1 MRIIRQY
8 SIIILFFTVLILG
21 VTSLSVNYAAAEAQN
36 FLRIKDGKITFNTIS
51 TKATTS
57 TRYKTVGFTITKEKR
72 CTSEESNAACRPQQG
87 KFGVVS
93 NKQVAEEPRGDDKVQ
108 TFFEVDAQTVL
119 NALKE
124 ADSLDIKNG
133 DELYLS
139 AIFHVFHGSSEDPT
153 DYTDLRS
160 IRSAESWADPNGFRQ
175 YYDIRVKWD
184 GAADPVDFILKTV
197 DGTQLAADA
206 ITDDEHPGGLWKTG
220 ETVSHT
226 LPPTFDYQGVT
237 YTLNKSYIQS
247 TMDESK
253 TKFIQEGD
261 PDSNPQL
268 TKRNF
273 TTFAGGTHLIGVYA
287 EGNPVKAKF
296 FSSDGAELQ
305 DPVDLGTKKTGE
317 AASYTFPE
325 TIDVEGTTF
334 TIIKSYIAYNADP
347 DNQRFV
353 QEKGSSSLL
362 ARNITTPAG
371 GAAIIGVYESDEA
384 PPQMGVCKWTIEP
397 PSVASTKEKTFMNSV
412 ASGHIL
418 ADDLSND
425 RHFDATK
432 GIPTSENL
440 YANAW
445 DYSYLFNHTFDQ
457 MQGNI
462 KYECEMNVRYNLRWY
477 EKRKGKPDK
486 VRTASETKNYN
497 FGFTL
502 PYAYWQ
508 INRLEVLQISGA
520 TMQNYALPGGSVI
533 LTPMQTPPSTELAHD
548 TDVKYHVKPANTAK
562 FSYSPPTVQGG
573 SSRPSVPNDKGKLTS
588 MAQSHTD
595 DPDVRNDKFTFT
607 FSGKKT
613 EVMNG
618 DWIKNEGKEPSEIP
632 DAPLIRSFK
641 ETKEMTL
648 YKANLTIP
656 KTLVNKANT
665 PSTGTIY
672 FKLQANQVNGVMD
685 MRYPI
690 NNINSVTVHT
700 PVVNYSEITDDQAH
714 NQKTEPNTQR
724 AALILER
731 PFTVRI
737 PTEGQ
742 HLNGSSYPGYG
753 DRDYAKYFRTKQ
765 VRFPFDVYNEDR
777 TKFIAKD
784 TWIDI
789 PVKQLD
795 TTFQLP
801 VWVDEGDYTVYY
813 RNIAENAPTNFTTQQ
828 DANTQLANH
837 VATDTIDVEV
847 IGRLYDFHLTDI
859 ADYNWETVFRT
870 QKGSRQPTGLSYWVG
885 KNGIDGQPRGNE
897 QPFTL
902 PIHAGSHPQQG
913 FKNAAIKLGYH
924 FKFDLKTKGNMFSKL
939 DGIRITTDFRYYK
952 KDGSATVPVDLY
964 YRDAKQTFVKI
975 GSAQDHEKR
984 YTLLNE
990 RLRNV
995 PEEEMLD
1002 TADWKYKTY
1011 YTPEQLAGVTQEK
1024 FETNYINNVTQQ
1036 KTSVG
1041 NFAQLLLPE
1050 QLRTL
1055 IGPKTGIP
1063 TNASATVERAN
1074 ASIQTWYGEYSLP
1087 AETYMV
1093 ERGTDIAEYARKHG
1107 GLDEKS
1113 PIWLRQGYVVVNF
1126 NIESIQQGDLKH
1138 PHLQY
1143 IHAPQMN
1150 AKKRNQWQM
1159 EGFQDQMIDA
1169 YDHAFSLQDGDV
1181 AFYHAGQSSKDD
1193 FGAQAPH

>member
-1 MRIIRQY
+1 MNRLPQWVQRHKLLVAV
-8 SIIILFFTVLILG
+8 ILTLLLVLPIALIQ
-21 VTSLSVNYAAAEAQN
+21 TNSAAYA
-36 FLRIKDGKITFNTIS
+36 
-51 TKATTS
+51 
-57 TRYKTVGFTITKEKR
+57 
-72 CTSEESNAACRPQQG
+72 
-87 KFGVVS
+87 
-93 NKQVAEEPRGDDKVQ
+93 AEEP
-108 TFFEVDAQTVL
+108 A
-119 NALKE
+119 
-124 ADSLDIKNG
+124 
-133 DELYLS
+133 
-139 AIFHVFHGSSEDPT
+139 
-153 DYTDLRS
+153 
-160 IRSAESWADPNGFRQ
+160 
-175 YYDIRVKWD
+175 
-184 GAADPVDFILKTV
+184 
-197 DGTQLAADA
+197 A
-206 ITDDEHPGGLWKTG
+206 ITPLSYYKNEAPNATDANHRYFVGMMYFDMWKGTSWDNGIEPQKHMQGMAEQKYAFNFPGRKVKSIKAEVFTPTADNLKYFSASRTDEW
-220 ETVSHT
+220 
-226 LPPTFDYQGVT
+226 
-237 YTLNKSYIQS
+237 
-247 TMDESK
+247 SK
-253 TKFIQEGD
+253 YKE
-261 PDSNPQL
+261 
-268 TKRNF
+268 
-273 TTFAGGTHLIGVYA
+273 FAT
-287 EGNPVKAKF
+287 
-296 FSSDGAELQ
+296 
-305 DPVDLGTKKTGE
+305 
-317 AASYTFPE
+317 
-325 TIDVEGTTF
+325 EGTTNSDISF
-334 TIIKSYIAYNADP
+334 TTSGIGTDTATIPFKINIRLDTKSKLAD
-347 DNQRFV
+347 DITYTCGERCNQ
-353 QEKGSSSLL
+353 
-362 ARNITTPAG
+362 
-371 GAAIIGVYESDEA
+371 GVYGYRIYAPVVFDIELAGKLEVYYKTTDGKSLNDIFPPRQEDMAVGTEYTFDPPKDEDYEYKGYKKSTTGDA
-384 PPQMGVCKWTIEP
+384 PSGDMQDGQPPAFTYKGNFDTYTAYQYYQALEPCQDGQTKADNPQCEPEEPPPTGICTWTIEP
-397 PSVASTKEKTFMNSV
+397 PEVADTQEKTFMSSV

-425 RHFDATK
+425 RHFDATR

-445 DYSYLFNHTFDQ
+445 DYSYLFNHTFDN
-457 MQGNI
+457 MEGNV
-462 KYECEMNVRYNLRWY
+462 KYNCSMSVKYHLTWTSA
-477 EKRKGKPDK
+477 KGRPRSTD
-486 VRTASETKNYN
+486 ETKHYT
-497 FGFTL
+497 FDFSL

-520 TMQNYALPGGSVI
+520 TMENYALPGGSII
-533 LTPMQTPPSTELAHD
+533 LSPMQTPPSTKLRHSDDEKD
-548 TDVKYHVKPANTAK
+548 HVKPANTIK
-562 FSYSPPTVQGG
+562 FSYSPPTVRGG
-573 SSRPSVPNDKGKLTS
+573 HSKPTPPNDKDKLRN
-588 MAQSHTD
+588 MAKNNTD
-595 DPDVRNDKFTFT
+595 DPDVRNDKLDFT
-607 FSGKKT
+607 FSGTTT

-618 DWIKNEGKEPSEIP
+618 DWVKNEGEAPSEIP
-632 DAPLIRSFK
+632 DAPLIRPFK

-648 YKANLTIP
+648 YKANLTIS

-665 PSTGTIY
+665 PATGTIY
-672 FKLQANQVNGVMD
+672 FKLQDNQVNGVGD

-690 NNINSVTVHT
+690 HNINTVTVHT

-784 TWIDI
+784 TWTDI

-870 QKGSRQPTGLSYWVG
+870 QKGSSQPTGLSYWVG
-885 KNGIDGQPRGNE
+885 ENGIDGQPRGNE
-897 QPFTL
+897 QPFML

-924 FKFDLKTKGNMFSKL
+924 FKFDLKTKGNMFSNL

-964 YRDAKQTFVKI
+964 YRDAKQTFIKI
-975 GSAQDHEKR
+975 GSAQDQEKR
-984 YTLLNE
+984 YSILNE

-995 PEEEMLD
+995 PEQEMLD

-1011 YTPEQLAGVTQEK
+1011 YTPEQLAGVTQQK

-1169 YDHAFSLQDGDV
+1169 YHHTFSLQDGDV

>member
-1 MRIIRQY
+1 MNQ
-8 SIIILFFTVLILG
+8 ILRWVQPSKQFVTLIMLLLMLP
-21 VTSLSVNYAAAEAQN
+21 VALTQTNTLIYAADESVAITPLNYYKNDDPNATDVNSRYFVGMMYYDMWKGTTWEKVDGIEIQPQKHMQGMAEQKYAFSFPGRKIKSIKASVFEIGDLDDSSNKNLLYFQKSRSDQWQDYSKYVSKGTIDN
-36 FLRIKDGKITFNTIS
+36 DISFTTSGIGTDTATIPFKINIRLDTESGDEEDITKMCGNRCNDGVKGHRIYAPVLFEIQLQGKLEVYYKTTDGKSLNDIFPPRQEDMEVGTEYTFEPPKDEDYEYKGYKKS
-51 TKATTS
+51 TTGDVPSGDMLEGQPPAFTYKGNFDTYTAYQYYQALEPCKEGQTS
-57 TRYKTVGFTITKEKR
+57 AE
-72 CTSEESNAACRPQQG
+72 NPQCEP
-87 KFGVVS
+87 
-93 NKQVAEEPRGDDKVQ
+93 EEP
-108 TFFEVDAQTVL
+108 
-119 NALKE
+119 
-124 ADSLDIKNG
+124 
-133 DELYLS
+133 
-139 AIFHVFHGSSEDPT
+139 
-153 DYTDLRS
+153 
-160 IRSAESWADPNGFRQ
+160 
-175 YYDIRVKWD
+175 
-184 GAADPVDFILKTV
+184 
-197 DGTQLAADA
+197 
-206 ITDDEHPGGLWKTG
+206 
-220 ETVSHT
+220 
-226 LPPTFDYQGVT
+226 PPTGICT
-237 YTLNKSYIQS
+237 
-247 TMDESK
+247 
-253 TKFIQEGD
+253 
-261 PDSNPQL
+261 
-268 TKRNF
+268 
-273 TTFAGGTHLIGVYA
+273 
-287 EGNPVKAKF
+287 
-296 FSSDGAELQ
+296 
-305 DPVDLGTKKTGE
+305 
-317 AASYTFPE
+317 
-325 TIDVEGTTF
+325 
-334 TIIKSYIAYNADP
+334 
-347 DNQRFV
+347 
-353 QEKGSSSLL
+353 
-362 ARNITTPAG
+362 
-371 GAAIIGVYESDEA
+371 
-384 PPQMGVCKWTIEP
+384 WTIEP
-397 PSVASTKEKTFMNSV
+397 PEVADTQQKTFMSSV

-425 RHFDATK
+425 RHFDATR

-445 DYSYLFNHTFDQ
+445 DYSYLFNHTFDN
-457 MQGNI
+457 MEGNV
-462 KYECEMNVRYNLRWY
+462 KYNCSMSVKYHLTWTNA
-477 EKRKGKPDK
+477 KGRPRSTD
-486 VRTASETKNYN
+486 ETKHYT
-497 FGFTL
+497 FDFSL

-520 TMQNYALPGGSVI
+520 TMENYALPGGSII
-533 LTPMQTPPSTELAHD
+533 LSPMQTPPSTKLRHSNDEED
-548 TDVKYHVKPANTAK
+548 HVKPANTVK
-562 FSYSPPTVQGG
+562 FSYSPPTVKGG
-573 SSRPSVPNDKGKLTS
+573 HSKPTPPNDKDKLRN
-588 MAQSHTD
+588 MAKNNTD
-595 DPDVRNDKFTFT
+595 DPDVRNDKLDFT
-607 FSGKKT
+607 FSGTTT

-618 DWIKNEGKEPSEIP
+618 DWVKNEGEAPSEIP
-632 DAPLIRSFK
+632 DAPLIRPFK

-648 YKANLTIP
+648 YKANLTIS

-665 PSTGTIY
+665 PATGTIY
-672 FKLQANQVNGVMD
+672 FKLQENQVNGVGD

-690 NNINSVTVHT
+690 HNINTVTVHT

-837 VATDTIDVEV
+837 VATDTVDVEV

-870 QKGSRQPTGLSYWVG
+870 QKGSSQPTGLSYWVG
-885 KNGIDGQPRGNE
+885 GNGIDGQPRGNE

-924 FKFDLKTKGNMFSKL
+924 FKFDLKTKGNMFSNL

-964 YRDAKQTFVKI
+964 YRDAKQTFIKI
-975 GSAQDHEKR
+975 GSAQDQEKR
-984 YTLLNE
+984 YTILNE

-995 PEEEMLD
+995 PEQEMLD

-1074 ASIQTWYGEYSLP
+1074 ASIQKWYGEYSLP